1 MDRLEIVY
9 CGDSANEYL
18 FDPRRA
24 TEQASGIDLQYI
36 GSKTVTVRPDQIC
49 LVPTGMK
56 IKLQQGFEAQVRTR
70 SGMAYKH
77 GIVVLNSPGTIDA
90 DYTGEVK
97 VIIKNMST
105 DTFTFVPGMRI
116 AQLVIAPVCMCEP
129 IVLRAG
135 TLFEETERGAGG
147 FGSTGV

>member
-1 MDRLEIVY
+1 VDRLEIIY
-9 CGDSANEYL
+9 CGSSTSEYL
-18 FDPRRA
+18 FDPHRA
-24 TEQASGIDLQYI
+24 TKQAAGIDIQYI
-36 GSKTVTVRPDQIC
+36 GDKTMPIRPNQTL

-56 IKLQQGFEAQVRTR
+56 IKLHEGFEAQVRTR

-97 VIIKNMST
+97 VILRNMNT
-105 DTFTFVPGMRI
+105 DTFTLVPGMRI

-129 IVLRAG
+129 VVIESG
-135 TLFEETERGAGG
+135 SLFETERGSGG

>member
-1 MDRLEIVY
+1 MTHIEIVY
-9 CGDSANEYL
+9 CGSSASEYL
-18 FDPRRA
+18 FDPHRA
-24 TEQASGIDLQYI
+24 TKQASGIDLQYI
-36 GSKTVTVRPDQIC
+36 ADKTMPVRPNQTV

-56 IKLQQGFEAQVRTR
+56 IKLHEGFEAQVRTR

-90 DYTGEVK
+90 DYTGEIK
-97 VIIKNMST
+97 VIIRNMSS
-105 DTFTFVPGMRI
+105 DTFVFVPGMRI

-129 IVLRAG
+129 IVVESG
-135 TLFEETERGAGG
+135 SLFETERGSGG

>member
-1 MDRLEIVY
+1 VDRLEIVY
-9 CGDSANEYL
+9 CGSSTSEYL
-18 FDPRRA
+18 FDPHRA
-24 TEQASGIDLQYI
+24 TKQASGIDLQYI
-36 GSKTVTVRPDQIC
+36 GDKTMPIRPDQTL

-56 IKLQQGFEAQVRTR
+56 IKLHEGFEAQVRTR

-77 GIVVLNSPGTIDA
+77 GIVVLNSPGTVDA

-97 VIIKNMST
+97 VILKNMSS
-105 DTFTFVPGMRI
+105 DTFTIVPGMRI

-129 IVLRAG
+129 VVVTSG
-135 TLFEETERGAGG
+135 SLFETERGSGG

>member
-9 CGDSANEYL
+9 CGSSSSEHL
-18 FDPRRA
+18 FDPHRA
-24 TEQASGIDLQYI
+24 TKQASGIDIQYI
-36 GSKTVTVRPDQIC
+36 ADRTMPVRPDQTV

-56 IKLQQGFEAQVRTR
+56 IKLHEGFEAQVRTR

-90 DYTGEVK
+90 DYTGEIK
-97 VIIKNMST
+97 VIIKNMSS
-105 DTFTFVPGMRI
+105 DTFVFVPGMRI

-129 IVLRAG
+129 VVVETG
-135 TLFEETERGAGG
+135 SLFETERGSGG

>member
-9 CGDSANEYL
+9 CGSSISKYL

-24 TEQASGIDLQYI
+24 TKQASGIDLQYI
-36 GSKTVTVRPDQIC
+36 GEKNIPVRPDQIV

-56 IKLQQGFEAQVRTR
+56 IKLHEGYEAQVRTR

-77 GIVVLNSPGTIDA
+77 GVVVLNSPGTIDA
-90 DYTGEVK
+90 DYTGEIK
-97 VIIKNMST
+97 VIIKNMSS
-105 DTFTFVPGMRI
+105 DTFVFVPGMRV

-129 IVLRAG
+129 VVVESG
-135 TLFEETERGAGG
+135 SLFETERGSGG

>member
-9 CGDSANEYL
+9 CGSSASEYL
-18 FDPRRA
+18 FDPHRA
-24 TEQASGIDLQYI
+24 TKQASGIDLQYI
-36 GSKTVTVRPDQIC
+36 GEKTVPVRPDQTV

-56 IKLQQGFEAQVRTR
+56 IKLHEGFEAQVRTR

-90 DYTGEVK
+90 DYTGEIK
-97 VIIKNMST
+97 VIIKNMSS

-129 IVLRAG
+129 VVVASG
-135 TLFEETERGAGG
+135 SLFETERGSGG

>member
-9 CGDSANEYL
+9 CGSGTSEYL
-18 FDPRRA
+18 FDPHRA
-24 TEQASGIDLQYI
+24 TKQAAGIDLQYI
-36 GSKTVTVRPDQIC
+36 ADRTMPVRPGQTV
-49 LVPTGMK
+49 LVPTGMR
-56 IKLQQGFEAQVRTR
+56 IKLHKGFEAQVRTR

-90 DYTGEVK
+90 DYTGEIK
-97 VIIKNMST
+97 VIIRNMSL
-105 DTFTFVPGMRI
+105 DTFVIVPGMRI

-129 IVLRAG
+129 VVLREG
-135 TLFEETERGAGG
+135 SLFEETERGSGG

>member
-1 MDRLEIVY
+1 MTHLEIIY
-9 CGDSANEYL
+9 CGNSISEYL

-36 GSKTVTVRPDQIC
+36 GEKTVPVRPDQIV

-56 IKLQQGFEAQVRTR
+56 IKLEKGFEAQVRTR

-90 DYTGEVK
+90 AYTGEIK
-97 VIIKNMST
+97 VIIKNMSA
-105 DTFTFVPGMRI
+105 DTFVFVPGMRI

-129 IVLRAG
+129 VVVESG
-135 TLFEETERGAGG
+135 SLFETTRGSGG

>member
-1 MDRLEIVY
+1 MDRLEIIY
-9 CGDSANEYL
+9 CGSSTSEYL
-18 FDPRRA
+18 FDPHRA
-24 TEQASGIDLQYI
+24 TKQASGIDLQYI
-36 GSKTVTVRPDQIC
+36 ADKTMPVRPDQIV

-56 IKLQQGFEAQVRTR
+56 IKLHKGFEAQVRTR

-90 DYTGEVK
+90 DYTGEIK
-97 VIIKNMST
+97 VIIKNMSAE
-105 DTFTFVPGMRI
+105 TFVFVPGMRI

-129 IVLRAG
+129 VVVESG
-135 TLFEETERGAGG
+135 SLFDTPRGAGG